1 MSIISLITFV
11 HREIDLMEVSP
22 TIQTE
27 AGRSLDQ
34 LIRQLHCVHLAQR

>member
-1 MSIISLITFV
+1 MYIISLITFV
-11 HREIDLMEVSP
+11 HREIGLMEVSP

>member
-1 MSIISLITFV
+1 MYTISLITFV
-11 HREIDLMEVSP
+11 HREIDLMGVSP

-34 LIRQLHCVHLAQR
+34 LIR